1 MRKAFL
7 ISGFIAAAALAVF
20 VTSAA
25 PPANFAGTWSLDKAK
40 STGLSSRMQNA
51 DSVVWTITQDG
62 KTISIDSK
70 ITGGQPPAGGGS
82 GGGTGGGM
90 GGGRGAG
97 MGGPQVYNVDGSET
111 TADVGGGQMTG
122 KATNKATWSGDSAKL
137 ELARKSVF
145 QGPNGEVTSTT
156 TQNLSLSGDG
166 KVLTAVVHSESPRG
180 TSDSTLVFNK
190 Q

>member
-7 ISGFIAAAALAVF
+7 ISGFIGAFVLAVF

-40 STGLSSRMQNA
+40 STGLSPRMQNA

-62 KTISIDSK
+62 KTISIDQK
-70 ITGGQPPAGGGS
+70 VTGGQPPAGGG
-82 GGGTGGGM
+82 GGNGGGGGM

-97 MGGPQVYNVDGSET
+97 MGGPQVYNLDGSEIN
-111 TADVGGGQMTG
+111 ADITGGQMTG
-122 KATNKATWSGDSAKL
+122 KSTNKASWSSDGAKL
-137 ELARKSVF
+137 VLARKSVF
-145 QGPNGEVTSTT
+145 QGANGEVTSAS

-166 KVLTAVVHSESPRG
+166 KVLTAAVHSEGPRG
-180 TSDSTLVFNK
+180 PQDSTLVFNK